1 MTTTEKLSFTTT
13 SLQNV
18 IISNESDSIYYD
30 VKTWEEDPGLTKVQ
44 KLNAKTQLYDLVAEL
59 ENANGRPVAVR
70 FQGGNE
76 TVRVEEW
83 LKMENIER
91 NRWGTWDGKVS
102 FTGSNG
108 EVYAW
113 SVKDGVLH
121 VSAVIFWK
129 SGGLKEICI
138 KLMREG
144 TTSEKPLA
152 VFRPYQR
159 WMYVLSITEAPSIDV
174 VPEALEIL
182 DALIVSF
189 LVTEGTRRGYFY

>member
-70 FQGGNE
+70 FQGKE

-83 LKMENIER
+83 LKIKNIER
-91 NRWGTWDGKVS
+91 SRWGTWDGKVS

-121 VSAVIFWK
+121 
-129 SGGLKEICI
+129 
-138 KLMREG
+138 LMREG

-159 WMYVLSITEAPSIDV
+159 WMYVLSITEAPSMDV
-174 VPEALEIL
+174 EPEALEIL